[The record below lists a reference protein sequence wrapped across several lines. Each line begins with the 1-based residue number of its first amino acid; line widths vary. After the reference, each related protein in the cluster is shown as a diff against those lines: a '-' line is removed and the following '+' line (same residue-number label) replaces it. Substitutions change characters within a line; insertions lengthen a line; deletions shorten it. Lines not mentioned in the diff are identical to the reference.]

1 MSASQLLR
9 ILQTLPTV
17 DDDETRAFNTDE
29 PDSTTNRSS
38 KCTNPFL
45 SNEEHK
51 NSNFCCTPELE
62 TSIFGNDF
70 PSHAF
75 EKTPRFYIGKN
86 SVEYELPELMVCYQ
100 ESDFQVKDI
109 CIDEGVPDNET
120 TVANSVPMSE
130 DDDDMIEASL
140 DSDFLKD
147 EWLRPSYITD
157 CEEKLNSSNIF
168 KDDVSTEQKDWPS
181 LASLEFL
188 DSSNSYSHDV
198 DQRTLKELEAGKTF
212 AVNQMEASVALH
224 FDTTKPEAYNT
235 PCEALNSISIYEHPL
250 DAQTAVHHHD
260 VAMTVANHEA
270 RYVGESSFSMSGV
283 ITELISCSRPITFSG
298 GISISNHSDS
308 NATSTRSFAFPTLE
322 AEYNSS
328 PVRMGKAE
336 RRRLRKQKGWGQVI
350 LCCKF

>member
-9 ILQTLPTV
+9 ILQTLPAV
-17 DDDETRAFNTDE
+17 DDDEICAFNTDE

-45 SNEEHK
+45 SNEENK

-75 EKTPRFYIGKN
+75 EKTPRFYIAKN

-109 CIDEGVPDNET
+109 CIDEGIPDKET

-147 EWLRPSYITD
+147 EWLKPSCITD
-157 CEEKLNSSNIF
+157 CEEKLNSSNNL
-168 KDDVSTEQKDWPS
+168 KDDVSTEQQDWPS

-188 DSSNSYSHDV
+188 DSSNSYSDDS
-198 DQRTLKELEAGKTF
+198 DQGTLKELEAGKVLT
-212 AVNQMEASVALH
+212 VNQMEAS
-224 FDTTKPEAYNT
+224 
-235 PCEALNSISIYEHPL
+235 EALNSESIYDHL
-250 DAQTAVHHHD
+250 DAPSVVRHHD

-298 GISISNHSDS
+298 GISISNQSDS

-322 AEYNSS
+322 AEYSS

-336 RRRLRKQKGWGQVI
+336 RRRLRKEKGWGQVL